1 MPGSINKLWIA
12 IGLPAIL
19 AAAIGATVAFAQDD
33 APTATGE
40 GSTPLQQEPTPS
52 PTPDP
57 TTPEGDDT
65 DDGTTPEKD
74 CPRHDGSGGMDGKT
88 PSSGSTTGIS
98 FRRH

>member
-33 APTATGE
+33 APTAGE
-40 GSTPLQQEPTPS
+40 GSALFQQEPTPS
-52 PTPDP
+52 PTPDSTAP
-57 TTPEGDDT
+57 GDDT

-74 CPRHDGSGGMDGKT
+74 CPRDGGSGGTNDTT

-98 FRRH
+98 FRRR

>member
-1 MPGSINKLWIA
+1 MPGSINKFWIA

-40 GSTPLQQEPTPS
+40 SSTLLQQEPTPS
-52 PTPDP
+52 PTPDS
-57 TTPEGDDT
+57 TPPGDDT

-74 CPRHDGSGGMDGKT
+74 CPRDGGSGGTDGT
-88 PSSGSTTGIS
+88 APSSGSTTGIS
-98 FRRH
+98 FRRR